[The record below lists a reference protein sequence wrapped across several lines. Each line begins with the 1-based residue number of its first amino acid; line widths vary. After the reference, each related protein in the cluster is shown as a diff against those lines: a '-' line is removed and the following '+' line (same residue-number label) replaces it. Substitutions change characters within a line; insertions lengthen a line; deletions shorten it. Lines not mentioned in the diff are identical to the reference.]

1 MESDGL
7 NLEQAYRKAFPR
19 NKANKRSCSIQGRR
33 YHNWY
38 VNNCADDLKTT
49 LKDKKLDHAREVGK
63 LDHLLEAKTLKQIT
77 VTESFE
83 DKEGVITYR
92 DMKRVIGVNDN
103 PTQMRAEE
111 HLSDL
116 LGSTKEAVEDMA
128 MLIIYRVGP
137 LAESRFKRKLREQ
150 KNNGKNGKKKTE

>member
-1 MESDGL
+1 MV
-7 NLEQAYRKAFPR
+7 
-19 NKANKRSCSIQGRR
+19 CSAQGRI

-38 VNNCADDLKTT
+38 LNNCADDLKTT
-49 LKDKKLDHAREVGK
+49 LKDKNLHHAREAGR
-63 LDHLLEAKTLKQIT
+63 LDHLVEAKTLKQIT
-77 VTESFE
+77 VTESYE
-83 DKEGVITYR
+83 DDDGLTRYR
-92 DMKRVIGVNDN
+92 DMKRVIEVEDN
-103 PTQMRAEE
+103 QIQMRALE